1 MMRTRTRLLVVPL
14 AVLALLALN
23 ASAATAVE
31 TGRIVLRDRAGD
43 ANGIND
49 QSEGLVR
56 NFATPRDVR
65 EADVRS
71 VAMSP
76 LRDASG
82 AAVGYRLAITTTR
95 TPGTAAATGTPL
107 SYGVIM
113 QVTSDCRI
121 GVYYAGGDAVLRAS
135 CDNDPGLLD
144 AGRPL
149 KSRIMGYQVM
159 IDVPYSVGPPDMR
172 PGEGIEYTGVL
183 SQFAPVA
190 GHTGARLY
198 STQLDNAGT
207 TSSWTL
213 PR

>member
-1 MMRTRTRLLVVPL
+1 MRTRTVQVVL
-14 AVLALLALN
+14 AIAVLALVAP
-23 ASAATAVE
+23 STPAATAAE
-31 TGRIVLRDRAGD
+31 SGRVVLRDPAGD

-56 NFATPRDVR
+56 NFATARDVR

-82 AAVGYRLAITTTR
+82 AATGYRLAITTTR

-107 SYGVIM
+107 AYAVIM

-121 GVYYAGGDAVLRAS
+121 GVYYAGGDAELSAS
-135 CDNDPGLLD
+135 CDNDPGLLYD
-144 AGRPL
+144 DRPL
-149 KSRIMGYQVM
+149 RSRITGYQVI
-159 IDVPYSVGPPDMR
+159 IDVPYSAGPPDMR
-172 PGEGIEYTGVL
+172 PGEAIDYTGVL
-183 SQFAPVA
+183 SQLAPLA
-190 GHTGARLY
+190 GHTGAPLY